1 MVYRWLAIVV
11 VGLHFCYLAYVLVG
25 GFIAWRW
32 PRTIYLH
39 VAAVAWAVLIVATRV
54 PCPLTWL
61 DDALLTLGG
70 QRPLA
75 RGFIG
80 SYVSGVFFP
89 TGYQDLAQGLLA
101 ALVVVSWAGLAI
113 RRAHSSGPEVRRP
126 ASRHGSH

>member
-1 MVYRWLAIVV
+1 
-11 VGLHFCYLAYVLVG
+11 
-25 GFIAWRW
+25 
-32 PRTIYLH
+32 
-39 VAAVAWAVLIVATRV
+39 VAWAVLIVATRV